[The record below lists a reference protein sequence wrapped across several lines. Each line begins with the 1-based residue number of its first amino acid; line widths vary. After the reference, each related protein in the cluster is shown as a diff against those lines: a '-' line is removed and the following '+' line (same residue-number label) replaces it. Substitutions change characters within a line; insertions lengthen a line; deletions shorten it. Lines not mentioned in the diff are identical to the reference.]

1 MATQTPTIDS
11 QVHAYER
18 DRPER
23 PWSGFLPGPAE
34 VTGDDMVAAMDAVG
48 VDGALLHLVE
58 VVDELIAGA
67 DTGLKQQQPGRV
79 SQCERQH
86 RSRPTVQRMPVRK
99 GHVGEVQRHHV
110 FT

>member
-1 MATQTPTIDS
+1 M
-11 QVHAYER
+11 QVR
-18 DRPER
+18 
-23 PWSGFLPGPAE
+23 
-34 VTGDDMVAAMDAVG
+34 VDDQPHVVDAVAVLGERG

-67 DTGLKQQQPGRV
+67 DAGLKQQQPGRV
-79 SQCERQH
+79 SQRERQH

-110 FT
+110 FN